1 MSRCPCPREWDNG
14 THPLQVL
21 QTLFEPMGFRFGNAQ
36 FFGAVSDA
44 QSFSKELL
52 ELFRLCVFQFLYS
65 PIEFVSICLRKLGLK
80 GAHFFSRDASRLG
93 DVHLEMRPVCNAIV
107 QRAAQADDGIHDV
120 LTGGCAALIP
130 GFSCMMNE
138 KNRDASSSQI
148 KKPALD
154 GLP

>member
-1 MSRCPCPREWDNG
+1 M
-14 THPLQVL
+14 L

-44 QSFSKELL
+44 QSFSKEFL
-52 ELFRLCVFQFLYS
+52 ELFRLCVFQFLNS
-65 PIEFVSICLRKLGLK
+65 PIELVPICLRKLGLK